1 MADSDAEEFFD
12 CPDEDKVCSSN
23 GSVKD
28 KVSCNEISH
37 SSSSN
42 GNLISPDKK
51 LPNKSMWGGRCCLP
65 EPAFSRADFS
75 VWSILKQCI
84 GKELSKIT
92 MPVVFNEPLSFLQRV
107 VEYME
112 YSSLIRRASDSS
124 DSVER
129 LEFVTAFAVSA
140 TASNWDRTGKPFNP
154 LLGETYELNREDL
167 GIRIVC
173 EQVSHH
179 PPVSAFHVD
188 TPLFTFHGAITPKI
202 KFWGKSVEVIPKG
215 LVTLYL
221 KRHDEAYSWQ
231 NVNCCVHNIIVGK
244 LWIEHYGAMEVTNHK
259 NNFKSV
265 LNFRTCGWFG
275 KDLHKV
281 EGYMYDSNKQKL
293 RAFYGKW
300 IEAFCSHDV
309 SAWEE
314 YLSRPSN
321 GLEPNSKPGSSSFI
335 KAETATS
342 RSESNGA
349 KSLPK
354 TQSEPVMS
362 FTESLDIPEEVPIRG
377 STCDLGLPGQKILWV
392 ASPKPPNANQYYS
405 FTFFAM
411 MLNELDDNLLAFLPP
426 TDCRLRPDI
435 RLMEEGRI
443 DAAAEEK
450 NRLEEKQRLVRK
462 DRKKRKDSE
471 LEPLWFKLGTN
482 PYTGK
487 EDWLSSGEYWK
498 RNWQNCPDLY

>member
-1 MADSDAEEFFD
+1 MADSDREEFFD
-12 CPDEDKVCSSN
+12 CSENVSGAKPLSNSCSAKGCVSN
-23 GSVKD
+23 GSVLHPS
-28 KVSCNEISH
+28 VSLSRDLSRCSL
-37 SSSSN
+37 N
-42 GNLISPDKK
+42 GDVNSADKK
-51 LPNKSMWGGRCCLP
+51 NQQRSVWGGRVSLP
-65 EPAFSRADFS
+65 VPAFSRANFS

-112 YSSLIRRASDSS
+112 YSSLIVQASDSA
-124 DSVER
+124 DPIER
-129 LEFVTAFAVSA
+129 LEFVTAFAASA

-167 GIRIVC
+167 GFRIVC

-179 PPVSAFHVD
+179 PPISAFHVD
-188 TPLFTFHGAITPKI
+188 APLFTFHGAINTKI

-221 KRHDEAYSWQ
+221 KKHDEAYSWQ

-259 NNFKSV
+259 NKFKSI

-281 EGYMYDSNKQKL
+281 EGYMYDNNKQKL

-300 IEAFCSHDV
+300 IEALFSHDV
-309 SAWEE
+309 TTWEA
-314 YLSRPSN
+314 YLASPN
-321 GLEPNSKPGSSSFI
+321 NALEKSPNLGKSSPN
-335 KAETATS
+335 KVP
-342 RSESNGA
+342 N
-349 KSLPK
+349 K
-354 TQSEPVMS
+354 
-362 FTESLDIPEEVPIRG
+362 FTDELDDVPDEVLVRG
-377 STCDLGLPGQKILWV
+377 STCDLDLRGQKVLWV
-392 ASPKPPNANQYYS
+392 ASPKPPNASQYHS
-405 FTFFAM
+405 FTLFALL
-411 MLNELDDNLLAFLPP
+411 LNELDNDLAARLPP
-426 TDCRLRPDI
+426 TDCRFRPDI
-435 RLMEEGRI
+435 RRMEEGNI
-443 DAAAEEK
+443 DASAEEK
-450 NRLEEKQRLVRK
+450 NRLEEKQRRVQK

-471 LEPLWFKLGTN
+471 SDPLWFKCGTN

-487 EDWLSSGEYWK
+487 EDWICTGEYWK
-498 RNWQNCPDLY
+498 RDWRNCPDLY